1 MKKKIGLIDTGT
13 SNIKSV
19 LYALKLFDTEVITVD
34 SYVNKKI
41 DLMVVPGIGSFKAV
55 MEKLKERNLDKFIIE
70 KVSSNIPSLFICV
83 GMQILFT
90 KSYEFGV
97 THGLNILKG
106 EVLKI
111 PSKFNEK
118 KLNIPF
124 IGWNKINYKK
134 NCSVFK
140 NMDKDDFFYFTHS
153 FYVKPKNEKII
164 SSNANY
170 FDFTYCST
178 ISLDNVYACQ
188 FHPEKSGKAGLVIY
202 ENFID
207 LI

>member
-1 MKKKIGLIDTGT
+1 MKKKVGLIDTGT

-19 LYALKLFDTEVITVD
+19 FYALKLFGIEVITID
-34 SYVNKKI
+34 SYRNEKI
-41 DLMVVPGIGSFKAV
+41 DLMVVPGIGSFKEV
-55 MEKLKERNLDKFIIE
+55 MKKLKEKNLDKFIIE
-70 KVSSNIPSLFICV
+70 KVNSNIPSLFICV

-97 THGLNILKG
+97 TDGLNILNG
-106 EVLKI
+106 EVIKI
-111 PSKFNEK
+111 PGKFKEE

-140 NMDKDDFFYFTHS
+140 KKNKDEFFYFTHS
-153 FYVKPKNEKII
+153 FYVKPENEKII

-170 FDFTYCST
+170 FNFTYCST
-178 ISLDNVYACQ
+178 VSINNLYACQ
-188 FHPEKSGKAGLVIY
+188 FHPEKSGKAGLIIY

>member
-1 MKKKIGLIDTGT
+1 MKKKVGLIDTGT